1 MKKDPEKTNLTPE
14 EKELCATVKLALM
27 RPIANYDDEKLLGMV
42 EKAMQRE
49 IGTAIQKAYN
59 RGFREGVE
67 AVLKQVEEMGG
78 NKNGKSDNQL
88 GRCADG

>member
-1 MKKDPEKTNLTPE
+1 MKKDPEKTSLTPE

-27 RPIANYDDEKLLGMV
+27 RPIANYDDEKLLGMI

-49 IGTAIQKAYN
+49 IGTVIQKAYN

-67 AVLKQVEEMGG
+67 VVLKKKQRKWGV
-78 NKNGKSDNQL
+78 NKKWQK
-88 GRCADG
+88 